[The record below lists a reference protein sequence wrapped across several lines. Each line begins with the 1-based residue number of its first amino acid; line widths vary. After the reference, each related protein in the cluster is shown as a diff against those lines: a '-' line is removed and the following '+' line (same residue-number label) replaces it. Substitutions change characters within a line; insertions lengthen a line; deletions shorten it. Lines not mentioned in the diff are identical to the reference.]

1 MSANYKPATHPR
13 IVPYLVLLEAD
24 KSLDFVKKV
33 FGAIE
38 MRISRDQQG
47 QIGHAEVRIGDSV
60 LMIGQ
65 ASEQWPSSP
74 AAIYV
79 YVPDV
84 DAAYQRA
91 LAADAES
98 MWQPVNQP
106 YGDRNGGVKDSNGV
120 QWWMATH
127 LEEVSEEE
135 EARRRAAKD
144 SAPAP
149 A

>member
-1 MSANYKPATHPR
+1 MSANYKPATHPSV
-13 IVPYLVLLEAD
+13 IPYLVLSNAD
-24 KSLDFVKKV
+24 KALDFVKDV
-33 FGAIE
+33 FAATE
-38 MRISRDQQG
+38 MRISRDPQG
-47 QIGHAEVRIGDSV
+47 KIGHAEVRIGDSV

-65 ASEQWPSSP
+65 ASEQWPPSP

-91 LAADAES
+91 LASDAES
-98 MWQPVNQP
+98 MWPPVDQP

-127 LEEVSEEE
+127 LEQVSEEE
-135 EARRRAAKD
+135 EMRRRAAKE
-144 SAPAP
+144 STPAP